1 MFAMCTTRVCLST
14 IALFVTH
21 FSLPTP
27 LFAKDRVPLFKPGQT
42 IAFEGDSHTSRS
54 GDERH
59 SWSYLRLNHWDQTW
73 PNAVEDW
80 YFCNKPQLELKFR
93 NAGIGG
99 STIEDLL
106 ARYDR
111 TIAKIRPNW
120 VFLTTGSNDSR
131 RLTLEAYEKGLETYA
146 KKLRDDFKAR
156 IIVVDLYDKVLWR
169 ADDSEDAKRQL
180 FMAAARKIIAKYDGL
195 YVDVSKA
202 LAANAGAIK
211 KGWDGHT
218 VMADGG
224 HLNAV
229 GAQMVGTQVL
239 QAIGALTIH

>member
-1 MFAMCTTRVCLST
+1 MRMFIPRVSLLTFTLSVAHLSSAAS
-14 IALFVTH
+14 I
-21 FSLPTP
+21 
-27 LFAKDRVPLFKPGQT
+27 FAKDRTPIFKPGQT

-59 SWSYLRLNHWDQTW
+59 SWSYLRLNNWDQTW
-73 PNAVEDW
+73 PNVVEDW

-93 NAGIGG
+93 NTGIGG
-99 STIEDLL
+99 STVEELL

-111 TIAKIRPNW
+111 TIAKIKPNW
-120 VFLTTGSNDSR
+120 VFLTTTSNDSR
-131 RLTLEAYEKGLETYA
+131 RLTLEAYEQGLETYA
-146 KKLRDDFKAR
+146 RKLRDDFKAR
-156 IIVVDLYDKVLWR
+156 IIIVDLYDKALWK
-169 ADDSEDAKRQL
+169 ADTEEDAKRQL
-180 FMAAARKIIAKYDGL
+180 FMTAARKILAKYDGL

-202 LAANAGAIK
+202 LAANATAIK
-211 KGWDGHT
+211 KGWEGHT

-229 GAQMVGTQVL
+229 GAQMVGIQVL